1 MGEQPQVNDQSKGL
15 INKFLNGI
23 EWVGNKLPAPALLFF
38 YSMLLIMVISWPLS
52 YMDFS
57 FTLTN
62 SSGESVVQTEKVYNL
77 LSGEKLLYFLTD
89 FVRIFVTFAPL
100 GVVVVGMLG
109 IGIAERT
116 GYVNVALQKLL
127 NITPKKLLTPMVLF
141 VAMLSHFAADA
152 GYIVVIPIGGIL
164 FYAAGRHPVAGIAAA
179 FAGVSAGFSANMI
192 PATNDILLQGITQ
205 SAARIVDPEYTVNVL
220 SNWAFGSASVF
231 FLMAVGWFVTDKIV
245 EPRLQRVK
253 IDDDAQIEGS
263 HGTDTDASGQ
273 VVRQAAG
280 EHKAVTAKE
289 SRAFWISSFVMM
301 AVLAVFVVW
310 AYPTDSLLRHE
321 GSLTSAGAP
330 LMKSIVAI
338 IFITFIIP
346 GIVYGFLVGYYKKA
360 DDIITSLTEN
370 MRDMSSFLIMMF
382 FCAFFIEAFSQSGLG
397 RLIALAGAETLQG
410 LNVGPKTTVVLA
422 ILFIASIN
430 LFIGSASAKWVLL
443 SPILVPMLMH
453 LGIAPELT
461 QAAYRVG
468 DSTTNIIS
476 PLMTYFALVVVYCQR
491 YVKST
496 GIGTLISI
504 MIPYTIAFLISW
516 IIFLLI
522 WWGLGLPLGI
532 EGHYYY
538 TPS

>member
-1 MGEQPQVNDQSKGL
+1 MGEQPQMQDQSKGL

-38 YSMLLIMVISWPLS
+38 YSMLLIMVISLPLS

-77 LSGEKLLYFLTD
+77 LSAEKLLYFLTD

-152 GYIVVIPIGGIL
+152 GYIVVIPIGAIL

-231 FLMAVGWFVTDKIV
+231 FLIAVGWFVTDKIV
-245 EPRLQRVK
+245 EPRLNRTK
-253 IDDDAQIEGS
+253 IDDDAQVE
-263 HGTDTDASGQ
+263 
-273 VVRQAAG
+273 
-280 EHKAVTAKE
+280 EHKEVTAKE
-289 SRAFWISSFVMM
+289 SRAFWISTVVMA
-301 AVLAVFVVW
+301 AVLAVFVIW

-346 GIVYGFLVGYYKKA
+346 GIVYGYLVGYYKKA
-360 DDIITSLTEN
+360 DDIIASLTEN
-370 MRDMSSFLIMMF
+370 MKDMSSFLIMMF
-382 FCAFFIEAFSQSGLG
+382 FCAFFIEAFTQSGLG
-397 RLIALAGAETLQG
+397 RLIALAGAETLQNM
-410 LNVGPKTTVVLA
+410 NVGPKTTVVMA
-422 ILFIASIN
+422 ILFIAFIN

-491 YVKST
+491 YIKTT

-522 WWGLGLPLGI
+522 WWGLGMPLGI